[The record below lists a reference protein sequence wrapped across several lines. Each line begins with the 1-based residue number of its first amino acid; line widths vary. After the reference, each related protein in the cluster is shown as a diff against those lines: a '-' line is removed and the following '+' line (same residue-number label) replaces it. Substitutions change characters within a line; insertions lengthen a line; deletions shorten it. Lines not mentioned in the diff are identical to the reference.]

1 MKKLIDIIEEN
12 YRTGAIGYSLYVKLI
27 AEAKLVQIAG

>member
-1 MKKLIDIIEEN
+1 MKKLIEIIEEN

-27 AEAKLVQIAG
+27 TEARSVQLEG